1 MFWSPAE
8 ATLSVCACAA
18 AGSASA
24 VAASA
29 AAKTVLRMNS
39 SLVVGAWEQ
48 VQGPDRQAQ
57 ADRGVELEMAV
68 VGDREM
74 TVTDRDA
81 VAVVSARIG
90 PLRNPARQHDGALDP
105 RVRRVE
111 LRHVVAEVRRHG
123 AGPGRARPG
132 HRRLPAGPDGD
143 AARRR
148 RDLELDRV
156 LGPHEARDE

>member
-81 VAVVSARIG
+81 VAVVSAGIG
-90 PLRNPARQHDGALDP
+90 PLRNPPRQHDGAIDP
-105 RVRRVE
+105 RVGRVE
-111 LRHVVAEVRRHG
+111 LCHIVAEVGRDRTGGRG
-123 AGPGRARPG
+123 A
-132 HRRLPAGPDGD
+132 
-143 AARRR
+143 
-148 RDLELDRV
+148 
-156 LGPHEARDE
+156 

>member
-8 ATLSVCACAA
+8 ATLGVCACAA

-68 VGDREM
+68 VGEREM
-74 TVTDRDA
+74 TVTGRDA

-90 PLRNPARQHDGALDP
+90 PLRNPARQHDCALDP
-105 RVRRVE
+105 CVRGVGV
-111 LRHVVAEVRRHG
+111 RHVVWGVMRYG
-123 AGPGRARPG
+123 SG
-132 HRRLPAGPDGD
+132 L
-143 AARRR
+143 
-148 RDLELDRV
+148 
-156 LGPHEARDE
+156 

>member
-8 ATLSVCACAA
+8 ATLGVCACAA

-48 VQGPDRQAQ
+48 VQGLDRQAQ

-68 VGDREM
+68 VRDRE
-74 TVTDRDA
+74 VTLADGDA
-81 VAVVSARIG
+81 VAVVSPGIG
-90 PLRNPARQHDGALDP
+90 ALRNPARQHDRPGDP
-105 RVRRVE
+105 GVRRIE
-111 LRHVVAEVRRHG
+111 LRHVVAEV
-123 AGPGRARPG
+123 GR
-132 HRRLPAGPDGD
+132 DG
-143 AARRR
+143 
-148 RDLELDRV
+148 
-156 LGPHEARDE
+156 